1 MVLIE
6 MAVMSIEKCK
16 YYWEMEKELRMDY
29 RPEAIETK
37 CAGCGA
43 VIIWPDDGSLPVC
56 SFPCDRALFEEAV
69 AAKEW
74 PLSIISEDSHTCAV
88 GRG

>member
-1 MVLIE
+1 
-6 MAVMSIEKCK
+6 
-16 YYWEMEKELRMDY
+16 MD

-56 SFPCDRALFEEAV
+56 SFPCDRALFEEGSGGEGM
-69 AAKEW
+69 AAEYY
-74 PLSIISEDSHTCAV
+74 L
-88 GRG
+88 RR